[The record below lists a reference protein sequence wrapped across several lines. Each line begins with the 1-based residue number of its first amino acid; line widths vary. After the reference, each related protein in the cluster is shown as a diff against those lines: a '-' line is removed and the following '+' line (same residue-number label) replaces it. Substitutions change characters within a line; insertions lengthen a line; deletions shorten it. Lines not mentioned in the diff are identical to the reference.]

1 MVVYL
6 SHDLSHICHA
16 LGGFQGSTEKAI
28 ATGSW
33 DFLLSSQISA
43 SVKRFPPTSAR
54 DPAKEEP
61 SSETFSYVNFS
72 NLNFSNV
79 NFSNV
84 LDVG

>member
-16 LGGFQGSTEKAI
+16 LGGFQGSTEKRSRLGHG
-28 ATGSW
+28 T
-33 DFLLSSQISA
+33 FYFQ
-43 SVKRFPPTSAR
+43 VRFPTLAR

-72 NLNFSNV
+72 NV